1 MPSPGRGNDRYLWQE
16 EKILHDLK
24 EQFPFLIKFQLDG
37 KAKMQSNVSQALI
50 AWAKLTE
57 KQVNKVEAL
66 RKKRRLDFLHAAY
79 KSGVITDAQYVEF
92 LAERL
97 GIPAVDPALMIISET
112 VLALV
117 PKDLLEKYNAAP
129 FFIKG
134 KKLFLA
140 VSEPDDILAID
151 DIRFMTGLDPLVH
164 VASPASIAK
173 CLGRLKDEE
182 EQEEFGDLQ
191 DALSDMEGEGM
202 EFESAD
208 VEDHEDT
215 STLEA
220 ATQAPV
226 VKMVNLIIMEAIKKK
241 ASDIHIEPYEKN
253 FRVRLRIDGILHEVM
268 RPPFRLKNAIISRLK
283 IMAHLNIAERRIPQD
298 GRIKVRTPGGKEME
312 FRVSIL
318 PTLFGEKVVMRLLD
332 KSALKVDMSQLGV
345 DKSSLAA
352 LSKAVH
358 MPYGMVLVT
367 GPTGSGKTT
376 TLYSAITELNDEG
389 VNISTAEDPV
399 EFSLPGVNQ
408 VLVRED
414 VGLTFAA
421 ALRSFLRQDPDI
433 ILVGEIR
440 DLETAEI
447 AVKAAL
453 TGHLVLSTL
462 HTNDAPSTLTRLL
475 NMGVDGFLVASSV
488 NVIVAQRLVRKMCPF
503 CRRHTEK
510 DEDLLLQMGM
520 HPDAVRDA
528 KIYEP
533 GGCPECNGSGYKGR
547 VGVYE
552 VLEMTSEMQA
562 FVLEGRT
569 VLEIRDL
576 AISQGMMTMRES
588 ALMKLQTGMTSI
600 QEVLRV
606 TV

>member
-1 MPSPGRGNDRYLWQE
+1 
-16 EKILHDLK
+16 
-24 EQFPFLIKFQLDG
+24 
-37 KAKMQSNVSQALI
+37 MQSNQVQALI
-50 AWAKLTE
+50 EWAQLTQE
-57 KQVNKVEAL
+57 QVNTVESL

-79 KSGVITDAQYVEF
+79 KSGVVDDAQYTEF
-92 LAERL
+92 LAQRL
-97 GIPAVDPALMIISET
+97 GIPAVDPAKMLIPET
-112 VLALV
+112 VLRLV
-117 PKDLLEKYNAAP
+117 PRDLLEKYSAAP

-134 KKLFLA
+134 KKLLLA
-140 VSEPDDILAID
+140 ISEPDDILAVD
-151 DIRFMTGLDPLVH
+151 DIRFMTGLDPVVH
-164 VASPASIAK
+164 VASPGSIAK
-173 CLGRLKDEE
+173 CISQLKHDDEPE
-182 EQEEFGDLQ
+182 DFGNIQ
-191 DALSDMEGEGM
+191 DALSDMEGEGID
-202 EFESAD
+202 FEAG
-208 VEDHEDT
+208 EDEESDDT

-226 VKMVNLIIMEAIKKK
+226 VKMVNLIIMDAIKKK

-253 FRVRLRIDGILHEVM
+253 FRVRLRIDGILHETM
-268 RPPFRLKNAIISRLK
+268 RPPVRLKNAMISRLK

-332 KSALKVDMSQLGV
+332 KSALKVDLSQLGFEER
-345 DKSSLAA
+345 SLNT
-352 LSKAVH
+352 LSKTVH
-358 MPYGMVLVT
+358 MPYGMILVT

-376 TLYSAITELNDEG
+376 TLYSIISELNDEG

-408 VLVRED
+408 VLVKDD

-447 AVKAAL
+447 AIKAAL

-488 NVIVAQRLVRKMCPF
+488 NVIVAQRLVRKVCPF
-503 CRRHTEK
+503 CRRQIEPDREMLSRLGMT
-510 DEDLLLQMGM
+510 DEDM
-520 HPDAVRDA
+520 AEA
-528 KIYEP
+528 TIYEP
-533 GGCPECNGSGYKGR
+533 VGCSECSESGYKGR
-547 VGVYE
+547 CGVYE
-552 VLEMTSEMQA
+552 VLEMTPEMQEL
-562 FVLEGRT
+562 VLEGRS
-569 VLEIRDL
+569 VLEIRKL
-576 AISQGMMTMRES
+576 AIKQGMMTLRES
-588 ALMKLQTGMTSI
+588 ALYKLKHGITSI
-600 QEVLRV
+600 QEVMRV

>member
-1 MPSPGRGNDRYLWQE
+1 
-16 EKILHDLK
+16 
-24 EQFPFLIKFQLDG
+24 
-37 KAKMQSNVSQALI
+37 MQSNQVQALI
-50 AWAKLTE
+50 DWANLTQE
-57 KQVNKVEAL
+57 QVNSVESL

-79 KSGVITDAQYVEF
+79 KGGVVSDAQYTEF
-92 LAERL
+92 LAQRL
-97 GIPAVDPALMIISET
+97 GIPAVDPARMLIPET
-112 VLALV
+112 VLRLV
-117 PKDLLEKYNAAP
+117 SRDLLEKYSAAP

-140 VSEPDDILAID
+140 ISEPDDILAVD
-151 DIRFMTGLDPLVH
+151 DIRFMTGLDPVVH
-164 VASPASIAK
+164 VASPGSITK
-173 CLGRLKDEE
+173 CISQLKHDDEPE
-182 EQEEFGDLQ
+182 DFGNIQ
-191 DALSDMEGEGM
+191 DALSDMEGEGID
-202 EFESAD
+202 FETGESEESD
-208 VEDHEDT
+208 DT

-226 VKMVNLIIMEAIKKK
+226 VKMVNLIIMDAIKKK

-253 FRVRLRIDGILHEVM
+253 FRVRLRIDGLLHETM
-268 RPPFRLKNAIISRLK
+268 RPPVRLKNAMISRLK

-332 KSALKVDMSQLGV
+332 KSALKVDLSQLGFEEG
-345 DKSSLAA
+345 SLAT
-352 LSKAVH
+352 LSKTVH
-358 MPYGMVLVT
+358 RPYGMVLVT

-376 TLYSAITELNDEG
+376 TLYSIISELNEEG

-408 VLVRED
+408 VLVKED

-440 DLETAEI
+440 DVETAEI
-447 AVKAAL
+447 AIKAAL

-503 CRRHTEK
+503 CRREIEP
-510 DEDLLLQMGM
+510 DREMLSRLGMSAEDMV
-520 HPDAVRDA
+520 DAT
-528 KIYEP
+528 IYEP
-533 GGCPECNGSGYKGR
+533 VGCSECNESGYKGR
-547 VGVYE
+547 CGVYE
-552 VLEMTSEMQA
+552 VLEMTSEMQEL
-562 FVLEGRT
+562 VLEGRS
-569 VLEIRDL
+569 VLEIRNL
-576 AISQGMMTMRES
+576 AIEQGMMTLRDS
-588 ALMKLQTGMTSI
+588 ALYKLKHGITSV
-600 QEVLRV
+600 QEVMRV

>member
-1 MPSPGRGNDRYLWQE
+1 
-16 EKILHDLK
+16 
-24 EQFPFLIKFQLDG
+24 
-37 KAKMQSNVSQALI
+37 
-50 AWAKLTE
+50 
-57 KQVNKVEAL
+57 
-66 RKKRRLDFLHAAY
+66 
-79 KSGVITDAQYVEF
+79 
-92 LAERL
+92 
-97 GIPAVDPALMIISET
+97 
-112 VLALV
+112 
-117 PKDLLEKYNAAP
+117 LEKYSAAP

-140 VSEPDDILAID
+140 ISEPDDILAVD
-151 DIRFMTGLDPLVH
+151 DIRFMTGLDPVVH
-164 VASPASIAK
+164 VASPGSITK
-173 CLGRLKDEE
+173 CISQLKHDDEPE
-182 EQEEFGDLQ
+182 DFGNIQ
-191 DALSDMEGEGM
+191 DALSDMEGEGID
-202 EFESAD
+202 FETGESEESD
-208 VEDHEDT
+208 DT

-226 VKMVNLIIMEAIKKK
+226 VKMVNLIIMDAIKKK

-253 FRVRLRIDGILHEVM
+253 FRVRLRIDGLLHETM
-268 RPPFRLKNAIISRLK
+268 RPPVRLKNAMISRLK

-332 KSALKVDMSQLGV
+332 KSALKVDLSQLGFEER
-345 DKSSLAA
+345 SLAT
-352 LSKAVH
+352 LSKTVH
-358 MPYGMVLVT
+358 RPYGMVLVT

-376 TLYSAITELNDEG
+376 TLYSIISELNEEG

-408 VLVRED
+408 VLVKED

-440 DLETAEI
+440 DVETAEI
-447 AVKAAL
+447 AIKAAL

-488 NVIVAQRLVRKMCPF
+488 NVIVAQRLVRKICPF
-503 CRRHTEK
+503 CRREIEP
-510 DEDLLLQMGM
+510 DREMLSRLGM
-520 HPDAVRDA
+520 SDDDMVDAT
-528 KIYEP
+528 IYEP
-533 GGCPECNGSGYKGR
+533 VGCSECNESGYKGR
-547 VGVYE
+547 CGVYE
-552 VLEMTSEMQA
+552 VLEMTSEMQEL
-562 FVLEGRT
+562 VLEGRS
-569 VLEIRDL
+569 VLEIRNL
-576 AISQGMMTMRES
+576 AIEQGMMTLRDS
-588 ALMKLQTGMTSI
+588 ALYKLKHGITSV
-600 QEVLRV
+600 QEVMRV

>member
-1 MPSPGRGNDRYLWQE
+1 
-16 EKILHDLK
+16 
-24 EQFPFLIKFQLDG
+24 
-37 KAKMQSNVSQALI
+37 MQPNQVQALI
-50 AWAKLTE
+50 DWANLTQE
-57 KQVNKVEAL
+57 QVNTVESL
-66 RKKRRLDFLHAAY
+66 RKKRRLDFLQADY
-79 KSGVITDAQYVEF
+79 KGGVVSDAQYTEF
-92 LAERL
+92 LSQSL
-97 GIPAVDPALMIISET
+97 GIPAVDPARMVIPET
-112 VLALV
+112 VLRLV
-117 PKDLLEKYNAAP
+117 SRDLLEKYSAAP

-140 VSEPDDILAID
+140 ISEPDDILAVD
-151 DIRFMTGLDPLVH
+151 DIRFMTGLDPVVH
-164 VASPASIAK
+164 VASPGSITK
-173 CLGRLKDEE
+173 CISQLKHDDEPE
-182 EQEEFGDLQ
+182 DFGNIQ
-191 DALSDMEGEGM
+191 DALSDMEGEGID
-202 EFESAD
+202 FETGESEESD
-208 VEDHEDT
+208 DT

-226 VKMVNLIIMEAIKKK
+226 VKMVNLIIMDAIKKK

-253 FRVRLRIDGILHEVM
+253 FRVRLRIDGLLHETM
-268 RPPFRLKNAIISRLK
+268 RPPVRLKNAMISRLK

-332 KSALKVDMSQLGV
+332 KSALKVDLSQLGFEER
-345 DKSSLAA
+345 SLAT
-352 LSKAVH
+352 LSKTVH
-358 MPYGMVLVT
+358 RPYGMVLVT

-376 TLYSAITELNDEG
+376 TLYSVISELNEEG

-408 VLVRED
+408 VLVKED

-440 DLETAEI
+440 DVETAEI
-447 AVKAAL
+447 AIKAAL

-488 NVIVAQRLVRKMCPF
+488 NVIVAQRLVRKICPF
-503 CRRHTEK
+503 CRRQIEP
-510 DEDLLLQMGM
+510 DNEILSRLGM
-520 HPDAVRDA
+520 SADDMVDAAV
-528 KIYEP
+528 YEP
-533 GGCPECNGSGYKGR
+533 VGCSECNESGYKGR
-547 VGVYE
+547 CGVYE
-552 VLEMTSEMQA
+552 VLEMTPEMQEL
-562 FVLEGRT
+562 VLEGRS

-576 AISQGMMTMRES
+576 AIEQGMMTLRDS
-588 ALMKLQTGMTSI
+588 ALYKLKHGITSV
-600 QEVLRV
+600 QEVMRV

>member
-1 MPSPGRGNDRYLWQE
+1 
-16 EKILHDLK
+16 
-24 EQFPFLIKFQLDG
+24 
-37 KAKMQSNVSQALI
+37 MQSNIIQALTE
-50 AWAKLTE
+50 WAQLSQE
-57 KQVNKVEAL
+57 QVNTVEGL
-66 RKKRRLDFLHAAY
+66 RKKRRLNFLQAAY
-79 KSGVITDAQYVEF
+79 KSGVINDAQYVEF
-92 LAERL
+92 LAQRL
-97 GIPAVDPALMIISET
+97 GIPAVAPVHMVVPET
-112 VLALV
+112 VIGLV
-117 PKDLLEKYNAAP
+117 PRDLLEKYSAAP
-129 FFIKG
+129 FHIKG
-134 KKLFLA
+134 KKLYLA
-140 VSEPDDILAID
+140 MSEPDDILAVD
-151 DIRFMTGLDPLVH
+151 DIRFMTGLDPIVH
-164 VASPASIAK
+164 VASPAAISK
-173 CLGRLKDEE
+173 CIGRLKEDDEPE
-182 EQEEFGDLQ
+182 DFGDIQ

-202 EFESAD
+202 EFESGD
-208 VEDHEDT
+208 GEETDDT

-226 VKMVNLIIMEAIKKK
+226 VKMVNLIIMDAIKKK

-268 RPPFRLKNAIISRLK
+268 RPPIRLKNAIISRLK
-283 IMAHLNIAERRIPQD
+283 IMAHLNIAEKRIPQD

-312 FRVSIL
+312 FRVSML

-332 KSALKVDMSQLGV
+332 KSALKVDLSQLGFEEG
-345 DKSSLAA
+345 SLTT

-376 TLYSAITELNDEG
+376 TLYSVISELNDDG

-408 VLVRED
+408 VLVKED
-414 VGLTFAA
+414 VGLSFAA

-447 AVKAAL
+447 AIKAAL

-488 NVIVAQRLVRKMCPF
+488 NVIVAQRLVRKLCPF
-503 CRRHTEK
+503 CRRKVDPDREK
-510 DEDLLLQMGM
+510 LAQLGM
-520 HPDAVRDA
+520 SPEEIDGAT
-528 KIYEP
+528 IYEP
-533 GGCPECNGSGYKGR
+533 AGCTECNESGYKGR
-547 VGVYE
+547 LGVYE
-552 VLEMTSEMQA
+552 VLEMTAEMQEL
-562 FVLEGRT
+562 VLEGKS
-569 VLEIRDL
+569 VLEIREL
-576 AISQGMMTMRES
+576 AMEQGMMTLRES
-588 ALMKLQTGMTSI
+588 ALQKLQTGVTSV
-600 QEVLRV
+600 QEVMRV

>member
-1 MPSPGRGNDRYLWQE
+1 
-16 EKILHDLK
+16 
-24 EQFPFLIKFQLDG
+24 
-37 KAKMQSNVSQALI
+37 MQSNQNQALI
-50 AWAKLTE
+50 TWAGLNQD
-57 KQVNKVEAL
+57 QVNTVEAL
-66 RKKRRLDFLHAAY
+66 RRKRRLDFLHAAY
-79 KSGVITDAQYVEF
+79 KSGVINDAQYVEF

-97 GIPAVDPALMIISET
+97 GIPAVDPSGMLIPET
-112 VLALV
+112 VLGLV
-117 PKDLLEKYNAAP
+117 PRDLLEKYNAAP

-140 VSEPDDILAID
+140 ISEPDDILAVD

-164 VASPASIAK
+164 VASPASISK
-173 CLGRLKDEE
+173 CLSQLKDDDEPE
-182 EQEEFGDLQ
+182 DFGNLQ

-202 EFESAD
+202 EFDSGESD
-208 VEDHEDT
+208 QHDDT

-226 VKMVNLIIMEAIKKK
+226 VKMVNLIIMDAIKKK

-253 FRVRLRIDGILHEVM
+253 FRVRLRIDGILHEAM
-268 RPPFRLKNAIISRLK
+268 RPPFRLKNAMISRLK
-283 IMAHLNIAERRIPQD
+283 IMSHLNIAERRVPQD

-332 KSALKVDMSQLGV
+332 KSALKVDMSQLGFEE
-345 DKSSLAA
+345 KSLAA
-352 LSKAVH
+352 LSKAIH

-376 TLYSAITELNDEG
+376 SLYSALMELNDDG

-447 AVKAAL
+447 AIKAAL

-488 NVIVAQRLVRKMCPF
+488 NVIVAQRLVRKLCPF
-503 CRRHTEK
+503 CRRLVEPDK
-510 DEDLLLQMGM
+510 EMLALLGVTSGDFSQ
-520 HPDAVRDA
+520 AT
-528 KIYEP
+528 IYEP
-533 GGCPECNGSGYKGR
+533 VGCSECNGAGYKGR
-547 VGVYE
+547 LGVYE
-552 VLEMTSEMQA
+552 VLTMTSEMQEY
-562 FVLEGRT
+562 VLANRS
-569 VLEIRDL
+569 VMEIREL
-576 AISQGMMTMRES
+576 AIKQGMMTLRES
-588 ALMKLQTGMTSI
+588 ALQKLQTGVTSV

>member
-1 MPSPGRGNDRYLWQE
+1 
-16 EKILHDLK
+16 
-24 EQFPFLIKFQLDG
+24 
-37 KAKMQSNVSQALI
+37 MQSNVSQALI
-50 AWAKLTE
+50 AWARLTD
-57 KQVNKVEAL
+57 KQVNTVEAL

-79 KSGVITDAQYVEF
+79 KSGVISDAQYVEF

-97 GIPAVDPALMIISET
+97 GIPAVNPALMIISEA
-112 VLALV
+112 VLGLV
-117 PKDLLEKYNAAP
+117 PRDLLEKYNAMP

-140 VSEPDDILAID
+140 ISEPDDILAID

-164 VASPASIAK
+164 VASPASITT
-173 CLGRLKDEE
+173 CLGRFKEE
-182 EQEEFGDLQ
+182 EEHEDFGDLQ

-202 EFESAD
+202 EFESA
-208 VEDHEDT
+208 ESEEHEDT

-226 VKMVNLIIMEAIKKK
+226 VKMVNLIIMDAIKKK

-345 DKSSLAA
+345 DQKSLAT
-352 LSKAVH
+352 LSRAVH

-408 VLVRED
+408 VLVREE

-488 NVIVAQRLVRKMCPF
+488 NVIVAQRLVRKLCPF
-503 CRRHTEK
+503 CRRRIEK
-510 DEDLLLQMGM
+510 DEALLRQMGM
-520 HPDAVRDA
+520 QPHAVQEA
-528 KIYEP
+528 VIYEP

-552 VLEMTSEMQA
+552 VLEMTSEMQEL
-562 FVLEGRT
+562 VLEGSS
-569 VLEIRDL
+569 VLEIREL
-576 AISQGMMTMRES
+576 AMRQGMMTMRES
-588 ALMKLQTGMTSI
+588 ALAKLQVGMTSI